1 MGQSVQYAAV
11 EPEYCPIAQ
20 SVHPA
25 GPQSAAP
32 EQIVFGPENLPAA
45 QALQPLGQDFNAI

>member
-1 MGQSVQYAAV
+1 MQYAAV